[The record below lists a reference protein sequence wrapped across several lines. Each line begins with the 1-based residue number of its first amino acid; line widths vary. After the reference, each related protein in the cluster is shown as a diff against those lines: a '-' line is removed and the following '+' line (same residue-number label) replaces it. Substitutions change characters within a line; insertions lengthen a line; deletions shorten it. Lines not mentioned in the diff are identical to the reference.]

1 MTETKN
7 NHGWTAERRA
17 AHSKMM
23 KRRLRKRKV
32 LLRIGRFELS
42 ILEKQTE

>member
-1 MTETKN
+1 MNSKDN
-7 NHGWTAERRA
+7 NGWTAERRA
-17 AHSKMM
+17 KMSKMM

-42 ILEKQTE
+42 ILEKDTQ